1 MRRMN
6 HETCNDILAHRLQ
19 LCGVRTWRVPAASFG
34 SDDHGCMKLDRQH
47 SRMMPEDR
55 LMFSSIFALLHH
67 RITTI
72 YIQYIECGI
81 LMYGIRRSSLF
92 IRSPYNTLTFGKS
105 NFGPICP
112 QHICPNL
119 CPTPIA
125 SSRSFPKANAP
136 KNPPANISPA
146 PFVSM
151 ILSRA
156 NLGTG

>member
-67 RITTI
+67 RITTSI
-72 YIQYIECGI
+72 FSISNVV
-81 LMYGIRRSSLF
+81 SSCTVFAVPLC
-92 IRSPYNTLTFGKS
+92 SS
-105 NFGPICP
+105 AHPI
-112 QHICPNL
+112 
-119 CPTPIA
+119 TP
-125 SSRSFPKANAP
+125 
-136 KNPPANISPA
+136 
-146 PFVSM
+146 
-151 ILSRA
+151 
-156 NLGTG
+156 